1 MRRRDFIKV
10 IAGSAVAWPLAVRA
24 QQPERMRRIGVLMGY
39 PENDLEGPAFFSAFR
54 EGLQKLGW
62 IEGRNIRLDTR
73 WASPADT
80 EARQRLAKELVALQP
95 DVILSAVTPT
105 TAALLQHTR
114 TIPIV
119 FATVSDPVGSGF
131 VASLAQPGGN
141 VTGFQAMVGSLGG
154 KWVELL
160 KEIAPRVAR
169 VAMLFNPAVAP
180 YAEAFLN
187 PFKAAASSFAVE
199 PIAAPVQDTST
210 LESVIAAQARTPNG
224 GLIVMPD
231 TFTDV
236 HRAEIISL
244 AARFGLPA
252 IYPRRPFTELGGL
265 LSYGI
270 DQVDSYRR
278 AATYV
283 DRILKGE
290 KPSELPVQAP
300 VKFELVINLKTAK
313 TFGLTIP
320 MALQQRADE
329 LIE

>member
-1 MRRRDFIKV
+1 VRRREFLTLV
-10 IAGSAVAWPLAVRA
+10 GAAVAWPIAARA
-24 QQPERMRRIGVLMGY
+24 QQPDRMRRIGVLMGY
-39 PENDLEGPAFFSAFR
+39 PENDLEGPAFFAAFR
-54 EGLQKLGW
+54 GGLEKLGW
-62 IEGRNIRLDTR
+62 VEGRNIRLDTR
-73 WASPADT
+73 WASPDDA
-80 EARQRLAKELVALQP
+80 EARQRFAKELVALQP

-131 VASLAQPGGN
+131 VAGLAQPGGN
-141 VTGFQAMVGSLGG
+141 VTGFQSMVGSLGS
-154 KWVELL
+154 KWLELL
-160 KEIAPRVAR
+160 KEIAPSVTR

-187 PFKAAASSFAVE
+187 PFKAAAASFAVE
-199 PIAAPVQDTST
+199 PIAAPVQDAST
-210 LESVIAAQARTPNG
+210 LESVIAAQARAPNG

-278 AATYV
+278 AAAYV

-313 TFGLTIP
+313 TLGLTIP